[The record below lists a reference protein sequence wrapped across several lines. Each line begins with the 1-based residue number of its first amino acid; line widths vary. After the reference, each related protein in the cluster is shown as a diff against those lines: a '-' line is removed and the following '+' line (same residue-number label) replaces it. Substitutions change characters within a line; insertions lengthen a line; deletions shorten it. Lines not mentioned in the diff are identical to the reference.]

1 VARLLLD
8 THTVLWWL
16 TDPHELHRDA
26 FQSIGSQQ
34 NEVFVS
40 SVSGWEIAVKRALG
54 KLKAPDNLEATV
66 KEQDF
71 IPLNLTFLHAEQ
83 AGALPPHHGDPFDR
97 MLVAQAQVD
106 GLILVTRDIRI
117 PHYGIRTMSA

>member
-1 VARLLLD
+1 MRLLLD
-8 THTVLWWL
+8 THVLLWSL
-16 TDPHELHRDA
+16 TEPRRLSPRTRDA
-26 FQSIGSQQ
+26 LQDSG
-34 NEVFVS
+34 NEVFAS

-54 KLKAPDNLEATV
+54 KLKAPVNLEAAV
-66 KEQDF
+66 KKQDF

-97 MLVAQAQVD
+97 MLIAQAQVE

-117 PHYGIRTMSA
+117 SHYGIRTMSA

>member
-16 TDPHELHRDA
+16 TDPDELHRDA
-26 FQSIGSQQ
+26 FRSIESQQ

-40 SVSGWEIAVKRALG
+40 SVSGWEIAVKRTLG
-54 KLKAPDNLEATV
+54 KLKAPDNLEAAV

-71 IPLNLTFLHAEQ
+71 IPLNLTFLYAEQ

-97 MLVAQAQVD
+97 MLIAQAQAE

-117 PHYGIRTMSA
+117 PLYGIRTMSA